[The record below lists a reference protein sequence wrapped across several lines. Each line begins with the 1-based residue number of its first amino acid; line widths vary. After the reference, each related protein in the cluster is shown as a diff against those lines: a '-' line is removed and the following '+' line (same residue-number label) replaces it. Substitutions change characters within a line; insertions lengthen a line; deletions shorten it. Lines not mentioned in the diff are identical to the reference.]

1 MPRGVKKENLPIKIC
16 VVCNRPF
23 NWRKKWER
31 CWDEVTTCSKAC
43 NGTRKQLKG
52 ASAIHSESDDGQSDD
67 IGAKGDADDV
77 KKQRKTAAKS
87 AKALTRAKR
96 ECCAPVETGQK
107 SCEMC
112 GKGSNLLV
120 RCQTDATQ
128 TWRMVCGKC
137 WKDVSGGQVD
147 GDPSHPHYRYGGL
160 WKNRK
165 AAVPAV
171 AAPPSVESAADTR
184 SRLSKSIDEAL
195 VHVPAEAV
203 AVDTL
208 DATTR
213 VAGDDACALPLLS
226 VEVALLRL

>member
-1 MPRGVKKENLPIKIC
+1 MPRGVKKGNLPIKIC

-52 ASAIHSESDDGQSDD
+52 ASSIHSESDDCAGQSDD
-67 IGAKGDADDV
+67 IGAKDDADDA

-96 ECCAPVETGQK
+96 ECNAPVETGQK

-128 TWRMVCGKC
+128 TWRMVCGRC

-147 GDPSHPHYRYGGL
+147 GDASHPHYRYGGL

-165 AAVPAV
+165 AAVAAPPAV
-171 AAPPSVESAADTR
+171 ADAR
-184 SRLSKSIDEAL
+184 RCLSKSIDGAL
-195 VHVPAEAV
+195 VLVPAEAF
-203 AVDTL
+203 AVDTV
-208 DATTR
+208 DAATR
-213 VAGDDACALPLLS
+213 VARDDACALPSLS
-226 VEVALLRL
+226 VEVARVRL